1 MFYGDKTLSI
11 MYHLG
16 ANLIIIGYDEDK
28 LRVAVLNKDGIRG
41 EEHYSVLPT
50 DLVLRQ

>member
-1 MFYGDKTLSI
+1 M
-11 MYHLG
+11 G
-16 ANLIIIGYDEDK
+16 ANLIITGYDEDK

-41 EEHYSVLPT
+41 EEHYSVSPT